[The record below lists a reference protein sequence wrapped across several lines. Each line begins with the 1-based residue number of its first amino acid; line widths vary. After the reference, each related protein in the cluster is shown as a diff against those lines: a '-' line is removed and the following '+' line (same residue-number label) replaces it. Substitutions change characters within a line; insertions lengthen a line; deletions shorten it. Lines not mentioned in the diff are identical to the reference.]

1 MKIFIQLI
9 VFMLFAYMLKA
20 QSPIIGQSS
29 LPVPGDTFAYI
40 VDKTPTIP
48 FNYNQTN
55 ATWNFAGL
63 QNDSVKFASYGI
75 TSQLSF
81 ASSFPNSNLY
91 TYGPGFLY
99 GGLGGGAPYPN
110 NYGYMLFSSNAN
122 GFYTIGFRSDF
133 GAGTTNV
140 LVQPNELLMK
150 TPFTYGDS
158 IFQSSTW
165 EILFNNVPTD
175 YDTVYRRY
183 TYKYL
188 VATGYGTLIT
198 PYGNFNNS
206 LAVKEYVRFYDTIE
220 VKYGTYTITKIF
232 AQADT
237 ILNVHVW
244 SSNKR
249 NNLLT
254 AHYDPHTMNCLA
266 IEYLNYEDLN
276 VIPENNFTI
285 SAHQFPNPLRSGDVC
300 HTNFKAT
307 HVHLYNSKGQLIYD
321 SKLNQTS
328 FTVPFVKSGSYL
340 IQFSNNK
347 KDVIFAC
354 PVIIINE

>member
-1 MKIFIQLI
+1 MRSFILSVVFLI
-9 VFMLFAYMLKA
+9 TAIMLKA
-20 QSPIIGQSS
+20 QSPVIGQSS
-29 LPVPGDTFAYI
+29 LPAPGDTFAYI
-40 VDKTPTIP
+40 VDKTSTIS

-55 ATWNFAGL
+55 AIWDFSGL

-81 ASSFPNSNLY
+81 APSFPNSNLY

-99 GGLGGGAPYPN
+99 GGLGGGAPYSN

-122 GFYTIGFRSDF
+122 GFYTVGFRSDF

-140 LVQPNELLMK
+140 LIQPNELLMK

-158 IFQSSTW
+158 VSQSSTW
-165 EILFNNVPTD
+165 EIIFNYVPTD
-175 YDTVYRRY
+175 YDTIYRRY
-183 TYKYL
+183 TFKYL

-198 PYGNFNNS
+198 PYGNFSNS

-220 VKYGTYTITKIF
+220 VKFGTYTITKLF

-237 ILNVHVW
+237 LLNVHIW

-254 AHYDPHTMNCLA
+254 ARYDPHTLNCLA
-266 IEYLNYEDLN
+266 VEYLNYENLN
-276 VIPENNFTI
+276 IVPENDLTI
-285 SAHQFPNPLRSGDVC
+285 GAHIFPNPLRSGDIC
-300 HTNFKAT
+300 HTNFK
-307 HVHLYNSKGQLIYD
+307 VSYVQLYNSNGQFVYN
-321 SKLNQTS
+321 SPVNQAS
-328 FTVPFVKSGSYL
+328 FIVPFVKSGNYL
-340 IQFSNNK
+340 MQFSNNK
-347 KDVIFAC
+347 KDIIFTC